1 MLLAAVVICWLVTD
15 ARPAFALCLAVLLGA
30 VMIILPDFFYDDGFL
45 IAQLKALLVLFAIVL
60 PILLPA
66 AWLLLRRQKTPSPRP
81 YPGP

>member
-1 MLLAAVVICWLVTD
+1 
-15 ARPAFALCLAVLLGA
+15 VLLGA
-30 VMIILPDFFYDDGFL
+30 VMIILPDCFYDDGFL